1 MIFNTYN
8 SLQVAFGFIII
19 IYLNVQF
26 HLNECTCE
34 LPVTNLE
41 MGRWCFGGFL
51 NISLVLLL
59 LLVSRSNVAYVAAFP
74 AEDLVVSLPGQPKV
88 AFRQYAGYVDVD
100 VKNGRSLFYYFV
112 EAEVEPHEK
121 PLTLWL
127 NGGFLFF
134 FLAQSVESSDNLL
147 QI

>member
-51 NISLVLLL
+51 NISLVVLL
-59 LLVSRSNVAYVAAFP
+59 LLVSRSNVVYVAAFP
-74 AEDLVVSLPGQPKV
+74 AEDLVVSLPGQPRV

-147 QI
+147 

>member
-1 MIFNTYN
+1 M
-8 SLQVAFGFIII
+8 
-19 IYLNVQF
+19 
-26 HLNECTCE
+26 
-34 LPVTNLE
+34 TNLE

-59 LLVSRSNVAYVAAFP
+59 LLLVSRSNVVYVAAFP

-134 FLAQSVESSDNLL
+134 FFSICFNAFFFWLSQLNLV
-147 QI
+147 IICCKSRIAI

>member
-1 MIFNTYN
+1 M
-8 SLQVAFGFIII
+8 
-19 IYLNVQF
+19 
-26 HLNECTCE
+26 
-34 LPVTNLE
+34 TNLE

-51 NISLVLLL
+51 NISLVLLLL

-127 NGGFLFF
+127 NGGFLFLF
-134 FLAQSVESSDNLL
+134 FFQFVLMLFFSGSVS
-147 QI
+147 